1 MNTPEAAE
9 SLPSRPPERPLL
21 AVIEGC
27 NCASEEEG
35 GGLQGVG
42 KTARAKSRRPQL
54 PDHGDWR
61 SVLTKE
67 NSRYPQ
73 DHGWRFKEVL
83 SLSELVPCLT
93 Y

>member
-27 NCASEEEG
+27 NCAWEEG

-83 SLSELVPCLT
+83 SLSELVSCPT